1 MRMSHRSLLGSLLCT
16 LVAVLLVGLAGLPSA
31 HAAVGDLDPLN
42 LMLDERVSATVA
54 QPDGKTILVGR
65 FTSVLGEPRNRIARL
80 NADGSLD
87 MGFNPN
93 VNSAGATVECVAVQ
107 ADGRVVIGGSFS
119 SVNGTPRNR
128 IARLNANGSLDES
141 FNPNP
146 DGPVNCLAVRRDG
159 KVLLGG
165 FFVNLQPG
173 GVGLP
178 VQRVGIARVDTNGI
192 PDNFNPLLNNGV
204 RSLVLQPDDTVLIG
218 GDFTSGVV
226 RLTPL
231 GTKDPTFTPQLSSV
245 QALAVQADGHVLIG
259 GGFNTVSGVTRLGI
273 ARVTAT
279 GVLDSF
285 NPNLPFVG
293 AAESVKSIAVQ
304 ADGQVLLSGKFTV
317 LKPNGIDPGTPR
329 SGVARVT
336 ANGELD
342 PGFYPKPS
350 SPAGSDVWGIGLQAD
365 GKVLLGGPFTVFDQG
380 LPTAT
385 NRRGFAR
392 LENDP
397 ATQSLTVP
405 SASEV
410 LWTRGGS
417 SPECSVV
424 TFELSTDG
432 GATWTPL
439 GPDPYGLGTRVG
451 TTANWQLTGLS
462 LSGSGQIRARGVTTG
477 GFYNGSA
484 GLVEAFASFTAPEV
498 AVTGN
503 GVGIADGDA
512 TPSDTDHT
520 DFGNVDL
527 AGGAQVRTFI
537 ITNTGT
543 AELTLGNFTVGGDH
557 PADFPVTPPQLE
569 GPLAPGG
576 STTFQVTFDP
586 TALGLRRATL
596 SFVNND
602 ADENPYDFSI
612 QGTGYVPGPGD
623 PDPAVDNSGISGVR
637 AVAVQPDGK
646 TIIAGSFT
654 SVKGVARNRI
664 ARLNA
669 DHSVDPTFDPN
680 VGSVTPPANE
690 GELPEVFCVAVQA
703 DGRVLL
709 GGSFTTVG
717 GTQRNYLARLEANG
731 SLDGSF
737 NPSAYGFINCLAVQA
752 DGQVL
757 AGYGP
762 ATFPGGG
769 GVVGDFIVR
778 LNATNGSKDPS
789 FTGGANNQV
798 FSLAVQGDGKVVVG
812 GAFDRLAGG
821 GVPFTVRNH
830 VGRLEANGAVDPGF
844 NPNANNVVLSVAV
857 QADGAVLLGGWF
869 TALQPGGAG
878 PVTARNRIARVT
890 ASGTPDGFDPN
901 ADGRVHGLAVQADGQ
916 VLFGGSFNAVDGTPR
931 DGIARVNANGTLDP
945 VFSGSAGSPVNVAV
959 RADGKVLVNG
969 RLLGNGAAIQSLT
982 APAAD
987 QVLWS
992 RGGTAPELS
1001 LVTFELSTDEGATW
1015 NALGAG
1021 VRAGTTANWQLT
1033 GLSLPP
1039 SGRLRARGVT
1049 GNGGSSGLV
1058 ETVADFGVSPGPEIA
1073 VSGNGVVILDG
1084 DATPVLGD
1092 HTDFGNVNVTG
1103 GTLVRTFTIENIG
1116 QMPLTVG
1123 NVTVSGPAAA
1133 DFAVTTQPASP
1144 VLFNFNTTF
1153 EVTFN
1158 PSVVGLREATLS
1170 FGNNDAFENPYD
1182 FAIRGTGTLAAS
1194 LPPPVVVSG
1203 ADVVVAFVGEPGRR
1217 YRVQY
1222 LTGFRPPLVWADFI
1236 PPATF
1241 TAPASGVIR
1250 HTDRS
1255 PGDSTRFYRTI
1266 PNP

>member
-1 MRMSHRSLLGSLLCT
+1 MRKPHRSLLGSLVFT
-16 LVAVLLVGLAGLPSA
+16 LVAVLLGGLAGLPSA

-42 LMLDERVSATVA
+42 LMLDEYVSATVV
-54 QPDGKTILVGR
+54 QPDGKTILVGG

-87 MGFNPN
+87 MDFNPN

-119 SVNGTPRNR
+119 SVGGTPRNR
-128 IARLNANGSLDES
+128 IARLNANGSLDNS

-146 DGPVNCLAVRRDG
+146 NGPVYCLAVRRDG
-159 KVLLGG
+159 KVLFGG
-165 FFVNLQPG
+165 YFGNLQPG
-173 GVGLP
+173 GVGSP
-178 VQRVGIARVDTNGI
+178 VQRFGIARVDTNGI
-192 PDNFNPLLNNGV
+192 PDTFNPGLTTLV

-218 GDFTSGVV
+218 GDFPHRVA
-226 RLTPL
+226 RLNPV
-231 GTKDPTFTPQLSSV
+231 GTLDPTFTPNLTGTV
-245 QALAVQADGHVLIG
+245 QALAVQADGQVLIG
-259 GGFNTVSGVTRLGI
+259 GGPFTVSGVPRLGI
-273 ARVTAT
+273 VRVTAA

-285 NPNLPFVG
+285 NPNLDFAG
-293 AAESVKSIAVQ
+293 SAENVSSIAVQ
-304 ADGQVLLSGKFTV
+304 ADGQVLFSGKFTV
-317 LKPNGIDPGTPR
+317 LQPNDMGPLTPR
-329 SGVARVT
+329 NGVARVT
-336 ANGELD
+336 ADGELD

-350 SPAGSDVWGIGLQAD
+350 SPAGSVVSGIGLQAD
-365 GKVLLGGPFTVFDQG
+365 GKVLLGGPFTVFDLG

-405 SASEV
+405 SASQV

-439 GPDPYGLGTRVG
+439 GPDPYGLGNRVG

-462 LSGSGQIRARGVTTG
+462 LSGSGQIRARGVTHG
-477 GFYNGSA
+477 GFYNGSS
-484 GLVEAFASFTAPEV
+484 GLVEAVASFDAPEV

-512 TPSDTDHT
+512 TPTDTDHT

-527 AGGAQVRTFI
+527 AGGAQVRTFT
-537 ITNTGT
+537 ITNSGT

-557 PADFPVTPPQLE
+557 PADFTATPPQPA

-576 STTFQVTFDP
+576 STTFQVTFNP
-586 TALGLRRATL
+586 TALGLRSATL

-602 ADENPYDFSI
+602 AGEDPYDFSI

-654 SVKGVARNRI
+654 SVKGVLRNRL

-669 DHSVDPTFDPN
+669 DHTVDPTFDPN
-680 VGSVTPPANE
+680 VGSVTPPTSE

-703 DGRVLL
+703 DGKVLL

-717 GTQRNYLARLEANG
+717 GTPRNYLARLEANG
-731 SLDGSF
+731 TLDPDF
-737 NPSAYGFINCLAVQA
+737 VPSAYGFINCLAVQA

-769 GVVGDFIVR
+769 GVTGNFIVR
-778 LNATNGSKDPS
+778 LNAANGSKDPS
-789 FTGGANNQV
+789 FTGGANNSV
-798 FSLAVQGDGKVVVG
+798 LSLAVQGDGKVVVG

-821 GVPFTVRNH
+821 GVPFTVRNYI
-830 VGRLEANGAVDPGF
+830 GRFLADGQVDPNF
-844 NPNANNVVLSVAV
+844 NPNANNVVLNVAV
-857 QADGAVLLGGWF
+857 QADGDVLLGGWF
-869 TALQPGGAG
+869 TTLQPGGAG

-890 ASGTPDGFDPN
+890 TSGTPDGFNPN
-901 ADGRVHGLAVQADGQ
+901 ADGRVHSLAVQADGQ
-916 VLFGGSFNAVDGTPR
+916 VLFGGSFNTVDGTPR

-959 RADGKVLVNG
+959 RADGKVLLNG
-969 RLLGNGAAIQSLT
+969 RLLGNGPATQSLT

-1001 LVTFELSTDEGATW
+1001 RVTFELSTDEGATW
-1015 NALGAG
+1015 SALGAG
-1021 VRAGTTANWQLT
+1021 GRVGTTANWQLT

-1058 ETVADFGVSPGPEIA
+1058 EAVADFGVSPGPEIA
-1073 VSGNGVVILDG
+1073 VRGNDVNIPDG
-1084 DATPVLGD
+1084 DDTPAIGD
-1092 HTDFGNVNVTG
+1092 FTDFGNVNVTG
-1103 GTLVRTFTIENIG
+1103 GTLVRTFTIANIG
-1116 QMPLTVG
+1116 QMPLTLG
-1123 NVTVSGPAAA
+1123 SVTVGGAGAA
-1133 DFAVTTQPASP
+1133 DFTVSLQPVSP
-1144 VLFNFNTTF
+1144 VPANGSTF
-1153 EVTFN
+1153 QVTFD

-1170 FGNNDAFENPYD
+1170 FSNNDAFENPYD
-1182 FAIRGTGTLAAS
+1182 FAIQGTGTLTAS

-1203 ADVVVAFVGEPGRR
+1203 SDVVVAFVGEPGRR

-1222 LTGFRPPLVWADFI
+1222 LTGFRPPFVWADFE

-1241 TAPASGVIR
+1241 TAPASGIIR
-1250 HTDRS
+1250 HTDRA
-1255 PGDSTRFYRTI
+1255 PGDGTRFYRTI